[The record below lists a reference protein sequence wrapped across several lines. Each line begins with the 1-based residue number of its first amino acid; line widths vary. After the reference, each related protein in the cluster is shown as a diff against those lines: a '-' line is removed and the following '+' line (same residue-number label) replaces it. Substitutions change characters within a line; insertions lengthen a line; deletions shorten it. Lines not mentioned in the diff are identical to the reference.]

1 MNNEQYEFNNEELEE
16 HKIDYTNLKN
26 EHLDDSEIIIYEL
39 NKSILNLYKLCLEEM
54 GYDLGAQFTNNIDYV
69 NYLEENNITFSDDFY
84 NLDPKNINGGMPYNF
99 NLDPGELTDIGI
111 SEGMLNFISIM
122 ETSHKFGYKMSNK
135 DLFGF
140 YNTKDSDGGRYKTY
154 GYGLRDNPVTNKP
167 MQLTKESWSQQELEN
182 LYKYTIKL
190 KVNKLNKWA
199 SNNNISLN
207 QNQKDAIISA
217 MFNFGDGFL
226 TNKGKVYSNTI
237 NLIKQN
243 PNDQKIKEL
252 WSHMSD
258 AQARKKNARGLMSRR
273 ISEAN
278 WYFGIYS

>member
-1 MNNEQYEFNNEELEE
+1 MKTNNDENTNFAEEE
-16 HKIDYTNLKN
+16 HKIDYTHLEN
-26 EHLDDSEIIIYEL
+26 ENLDDSEILIYEL
-39 NKSILNLYKLCLEEM
+39 HKIILNLYKSSIEEL
-54 GYDLGAQFTNNIDYV
+54 GYDLGIQFTNDIDYI
-69 NYLEENNITFSDDFY
+69 NYLEENNITFLDDFY
-84 NLDPKNINGGMPYNF
+84 NLDPKNINAGMPYNF

-122 ETSHKFGYKMSNK
+122 ETSHRFGYKMSNK

-140 YNTKDSDGGRYKTY
+140 YNTKDSDGGRFKTY

-190 KVNKLNKWA
+190 KIDKLNKWA
-199 SNNNISLN
+199 SNNNVNLN
-207 QNQKDAIISA
+207 QNQKDAIVSA

-226 TNKGKVYSNTI
+226 TNKGKVYSNTV
-237 NLIKQN
+237 NMIKQN
-243 PNDQKIKEL
+243 PNDQNIKES

-258 AQARKKNARGLMSRR
+258 AQARKKNSRGLMSRR
-273 ISEAN
+273 MSEAN